1 MKALFDLL
9 WKEEEALKKMVELA
23 EEQKSALV
31 RYDVSAVEK
40 CAQKLNE
47 LAREMKN
54 LEEERISYI
63 ANEFKLSKKEAFAFK
78 LSELSNFT
86 KELPADWETRRARLR
101 SLVETLAS
109 TNSLNKLLAN
119 RAFNGI
125 HEILAMLSNTD
136 NSVCNVKV

>member
-9 WKEEEALKKMVELA
+9 SKEEEALTKMVKLA

-31 RYDVSAVEK
+31 RYDVAGVEK

-54 LEEERISYI
+54 YEEGRINLI
-63 ANEFKLSKKEAFAFK
+63 IKELKLSKKEAFAFK
-78 LSELSNFT
+78 ISDLSNFVT
-86 KELPADWETRRARLR
+86 ELPADWEARRTRLR
-101 SLVETLAS
+101 SLIETLAS

-119 RAFNGI
+119 RAFNGV
-125 HEILAMLSNTD
+125 HEILTTLSNTE

>member
-9 WKEEEALKKMVELA
+9 SKEEEALKKMVELA

-31 RYDVSAVEK
+31 HYDVAAVEK

-54 LEEERISYI
+54 YEEERINLI
-63 ANEFKLSKKEAFAFK
+63 IKELKLSKKEAFTFK
-78 LSELSNFT
+78 LSDLGNFVT
-86 KELPADWETRRARLR
+86 ELPADWETRRTQLR
-101 SLVETLAS
+101 SLIEALAS

-119 RAFNGI
+119 RAFNGV
-125 HEILAMLSNTD
+125 HEILATLSNTD